1 MATKQLNVRLTE
13 ELDERLENLAR
24 KTGRSKS
31 FYVTEAIEESIEDY
45 EDYFLA
51 KDAIEEFRQS
61 NDEPIDVDS
70 INIHEFEA

>member
-70 INIHEFEA
+70 INIHEFEE